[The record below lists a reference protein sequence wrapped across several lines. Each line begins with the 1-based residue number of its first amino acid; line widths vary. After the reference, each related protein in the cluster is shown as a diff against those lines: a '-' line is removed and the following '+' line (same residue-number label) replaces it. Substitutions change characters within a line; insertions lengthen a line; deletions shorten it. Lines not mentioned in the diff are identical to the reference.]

1 MEFEKLKTIISEV
14 LSIDDESISKDM
26 SFYDDLGAD
35 SLELFQIV
43 MGVEGEFDIV
53 LDENIASE
61 INTVEDL
68 YKLIVAG
75 YLPDETG

>member
-43 MGVEGEFDIV
+43 MGVESEFDIV
-53 LDENIASE
+53 LDEETVNS

-68 YKLIVAG
+68 YNFIVAG
-75 YLPDETG
+75 

>member
-1 MEFEKLKTIISEV
+1 MELEKLQAIIAEV
-14 LSIDDESISKDM
+14 LQTDAEFVSIDM

-68 YKLIVAG
+68 
-75 YLPDETG
+75 

>member
-1 MEFEKLKTIISEV
+1 MELEKLQAIIAEV
-14 LSIDDESISKDM
+14 LQTNAESVSIDM

-43 MGVEGEFDIV
+43 MGVESEFDIV
-53 LDENIASE
+53 LDEETVNS

-68 YKLIVAG
+68 YNFIVAG
-75 YLPDETG
+75 

>member
-1 MEFEKLKTIISEV
+1 MEFEKLQIIIAEV
-14 LSIDDESISKDM
+14 LAIDADSISQDM

-35 SLELFQIV
+35 SLELFQIF

-53 LDENIASE
+53 IEENTVNE

-68 YKLIVAG
+68 YKLIVK
-75 YLPDETG
+75 

>member
-1 MEFEKLKTIISEV
+1 MELEKLQAIISEV
-14 LSIDDESISKDM
+14 LQTDAANISADL

-43 MGVEGEFDIV
+43 MGVESEFDIV
-53 LDENIASE
+53 LDEETVNS

-68 YKLIVAG
+68 YNFIVAG
-75 YLPDETG
+75 

>member
-1 MEFEKLKTIISEV
+1 MEFEKLQMIIAEV
-14 LSIDDESISKDM
+14 LSIDACSIGQDM

-53 LDENIASE
+53 IEE
-61 INTVEDL
+61 NTVNEMNTVDDL
-68 YKLIVAG
+68 YKLIVK
-75 YLPDETG
+75 

>member
-53 LDENIASE
+53 LDENIVSE

-75 YLPDETG
+75 